1 MANTALVAAVTFKST
16 YRDPKISTKRLIQY
30 AGLTQE
36 RETDRQT
43 CMDTKRQKNRERE
56 REREADRQTER
67 KTQIDRQT
75 DR

>member
-16 YRDPKISTKRLIQY
+16 YRDPRISTKRLIQY

-56 REREADRQTER
+56 R
-67 KTQIDRQT
+67 QT
-75 DR
+75 DRQKERHR